1 MTKLVTLKM
10 QTFHNDPS
18 IKQKYI
24 ERLELHRAHDEIVK
38 GIYWENGKGCAVGC
52 TIHGSDYTAYER
64 ELGIPRV
71 IASLEDG
78 IFEGLPSHIAK
89 DFPLRFLNAVPVGVD
104 LMISF
109 YQFMH
114 WLLVDKED
122 GVINFVKDSRLI
134 SSIKKIAELFEKKLA
149 GENVTEKE
157 WSHAGNAVYD
167 SDVEDAYADDEAYVY
182 AADSSIDDAMLA
194 LSVVD
199 FYFSSPSFYA
209 ARAAYHAAYAPTATD
224 FTTATVATV
233 ASAYYAASYYVNP
246 IDALVEQARMKQADK
261 LIELISAVMKKE

>member
-1 MTKLVTLKM
+1 M

-52 TIHGSDYTAYER
+52 TIHGSDYAAYER

-71 IASLEDG
+71 IARLEDR
-78 IFEGLPSHIAK
+78 IFEGLPNQIAK
-89 DFPLRFLNAVPVGVD
+89 DFPLRFLNSVPVGVD
-104 LMISF
+104 LSIAF

-122 GVINFVKDSRLI
+122 GVINFVKNSKLI
-134 SSIKKIAELFEKKLA
+134 DSIKKVSELFEKKLA

-157 WSHAGNAVYD
+157 WDDTGNAVYD
-167 SDVEDAYADDEAYVY
+167 GAEDAYADSFHSCDADDFAYSY
-182 AADSSIDDAMLA
+182 D
-194 LSVVD
+194 
-199 FYFSSPSFYA
+199 
-209 ARAAYHAAYAPTATD
+209 
-224 FTTATVATV
+224 
-233 ASAYYAASYYVNP
+233 AASYTAAVE
-246 IDALVEQARMKQADK
+246 LVRMKQADK
-261 LIELISAVMKKE
+261 LIELISKVNI